1 MAQMLVD
8 VSAIQVDI
16 SVVVASFIWG
26 SPQGVRI
33 MVWASRKINTNG
45 QELSLCGCTGDRG
58 AMSLVPFEWVGRI
71 SPDPL

>member
-1 MAQMLVD
+1 MLVD
-8 VSAIQVDI
+8 ISVIQVDI

-33 MVWASRKINTNG
+33 MVWAARKINTNG

-58 AMSLVPFEWVGRI
+58 AMSLVPLEWVGRI

>member
-1 MAQMLVD
+1 MLVD
-8 VSAIQVDI
+8 VSAVQVDI
-16 SVVVASFIWG
+16 SVVMASFIWG

-33 MVWASRKINTNG
+33 KLWASRKINTNG
-45 QELSLCGCTGDRG
+45 QDLSPCGCTGGRG